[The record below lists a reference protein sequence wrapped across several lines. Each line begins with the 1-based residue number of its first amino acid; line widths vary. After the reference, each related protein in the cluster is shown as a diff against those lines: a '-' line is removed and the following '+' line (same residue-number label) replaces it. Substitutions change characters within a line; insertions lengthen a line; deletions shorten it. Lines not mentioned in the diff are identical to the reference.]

1 MPINPLE
8 KSEMRAEGL
17 KKLAEQALAESAR
30 TDCQLV
36 SVAATDEAENNWS
49 IDFLDVMQQ
58 QEPFRVNLEV
68 APAATEEEIKEAVR
82 RGVAEHFSAS
92 GL

>member
-1 MPINPLE
+1 
-8 KSEMRAEGL
+8 MRVEQL
-17 KKLAEQALAESAR
+17 QELAGQALKDSAR

-36 SVAATDEAENNWS
+36 SVAAKDESGNEWS

-68 APAATEEEIKEAVR
+68 ASAATDEEIKEAIR

>member
-1 MPINPLE
+1 
-8 KSEMRAEGL
+8 MRAEQL
-17 KKLAEQALAESAR
+17 KELAKQALEESAR

-36 SVAATDEAENNWS
+36 SVAAKDKSESGWS
-49 IDFLDVMQQ
+49 IDFLDVMHS

-68 APAATEEEIKEAVR
+68 TPVATAEEIKEAIR

-92 GL
+92 GY